1 MCLQIPCVPIWVR
14 QPQRAHTESPSLS
27 KKNRAYKS
35 LASFLGEAATARAKS
50 SLQIVPCRFGRI
62 SHRTCLQIVRFLF
75 RARNG
80 KVSVF
85 ECLQTMY
92 ADTSFLPY
100 LVSGPPYREGLGYI
114 IDTDNKLH
122 FQKKKKKKK
131 SARFEGLSLSS
142 TTTGTTLRCTAR
154 DQALSP
160 SGKCVDCGRLESSKL
175 DYNR

>member
-1 MCLQIPCVPIWVR
+1 MCLQIPCVPVWVR

-27 KKNRAYKS
+27 EKNRAYKS

-114 IDTDNKLH
+114 IDYMLRQPFIEPVIWFWRTD
-122 FQKKKKKKK
+122 
-131 SARFEGLSLSS
+131 SDVSS
-142 TTTGTTLRCTAR
+142 RGRPTTSVR
-154 DQALSP
+154 DIERP
-160 SGKCVDCGRLESSKL
+160 
-175 DYNR
+175 